1 MGEQGD
7 DKNDRASSEHF
18 SQGDSEDLKASEK
31 SEESYSDKEDVPSS
45 ETILIRLLDYVIL
58 LPVKCINDNA
68 GSSKKFALVSFL
80 LLLVSFSNFYTVDD
94 FIIILF
100 SFS

>member
-1 MGEQGD
+1 MGEHGD
-7 DKNDRASSEHF
+7 DKNDEASSERL

-58 LPVKCINDNA
+58 LSVKCINDNA
-68 GSSKKFALVSFL
+68 GSLKKFAIVSFL
-80 LLLVSFSNFYTVDD
+80 LIRVSFSNFYTVDD
-94 FIIILF
+94 FIIIFF